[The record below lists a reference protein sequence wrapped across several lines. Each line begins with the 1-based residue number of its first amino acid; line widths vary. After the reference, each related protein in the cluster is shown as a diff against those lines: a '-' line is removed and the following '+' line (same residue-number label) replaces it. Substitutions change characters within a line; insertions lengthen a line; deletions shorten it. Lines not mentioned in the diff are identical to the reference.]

1 MSSPTATRDDAL
13 TVEKVRNMSLSECM
27 AESRQRYE
35 KAAEIE
41 ARHPNGVTPDAA
53 EDFAESKRLLG
64 EIDLIETRTQEL
76 EDAGNRRDRILK
88 NADRLRKPAQRHQ
101 QPEGDPDAGGG
112 TGQKNIITMFGR
124 QFIEDEGYKALLKTG
139 AIHNPA
145 VKQKFDVELK
155 GSLLAYLA
163 RKALVYS
170 ASGEGGNLIV
180 NDRLPGFIDI
190 LQRQLN
196 LLDLIPSGSTTSNL
210 IEYVKEKTFTN
221 NAATVAE
228 ATATTGTSGLKPES
242 VVRFELANSPV
253 QTIAHWIPVTN
264 AMLAD
269 APQIRGIIDNRL
281 LYGLNQELED
291 QILSGDG
298 NSPNLTGLL
307 AAGIQTLGL
316 AAGSTY
322 GGQATVVDAA
332 YAAMVQVQVTG
343 LAAPNGFVFN
353 PVDWAAVR
361 LSRENAATGT
371 LGGYQYGP
379 PAVAGPM
386 TLWGRPVVESIGMT
400 LNTLLTGDFQL
411 GCMLFD
417 REQAAIRVGT
427 IDDQFVRNM
436 QTILAE
442 LRAAFVVF
450 RPTAFARVTGV

>member
-1 MSSPTATRDDAL
+1 MTSPVADHAL
-13 TVEKVRNMSLSECM
+13 TIEKVRNMTLSECM

-35 KAAEIE
+35 KAASIE
-41 ARHPNGVTPDAA
+41 QKHPNGVTPDQA
-53 EDFAESKRLLG
+53 EDFAEVKRLLT
-64 EIDLIETRTQEL
+64 EIDLIETRTSEL
-76 EDAGNRRDRILK
+76 EDAGNRKDRILG
-88 NADRLRKPAQRHQ
+88 NAEKLRKPAQRHE
-101 QPEGDPDAGGG
+101 QPQGDDDEEGR
-112 TGQKNIITMFGR
+112 KNIITMFGK
-124 QFIEDEGYKALLKTG
+124 QFVNDPTYKSVVESGALYSAL
-139 AIHNPA
+139 
-145 VKQKFDVELK
+145 KQKFDVELK
-155 GSLLAYLA
+155 GSLLAFLA
-163 RKALVYS
+163 RKALIYS

-180 NDRLPGFIDI
+180 NDRLPGFVDI

-196 LLDLIPSGSTTSNL
+196 LLDLIPTGSTTSNL
-210 IEYVKEKTFTN
+210 IEFVKEKTFTN

-228 ATATTGTSGLKPES
+228 ASVTTGTTGRKAES
-242 VVRFELANSPV
+242 VLQFELANAPV

-298 NSPNLTGLL
+298 NSPNLLGIL
-307 AAGIQTLGL
+307 ASGIQTLGL
-316 AAGSTY
+316 SAGSTY
-322 GGQATVVDAA
+322 GGQANTADAA

-343 LAAPNGFVFN
+343 LAQPNAFVFN
-353 PVDWAAVR
+353 PIDWAAVR
-361 LSRENAATGT
+361 LSRESAVTGNVNP
-371 LGGYQYGP
+371 GGYLYGP

-400 LNTLLTGDFQL
+400 QNTMLTGDFQL

-427 IDDQFVRNM
+427 VDDQFVRNM

-442 LRAAFVVF
+442 LRASLAVF

>member
-1 MSSPTATRDDAL
+1 MTGTAVADATL

-35 KAAEIE
+35 KAAAIE
-41 ARHPNGVTPDAA
+41 QKHPNGVTADLV
-53 EDFAESKRLLG
+53 EDFAEVKRLLT

-76 EDAGNRRDRILK
+76 EDAGNRKSRIID
-88 NADRLRKPAQRHQ
+88 NAKRLSKPAGGGHQ
-101 QPEGDPDAGGG
+101 QPQGEQEDDDAP
-112 TGQKNIITMFGR
+112 KNIITMFGR
-124 QFIEDEGYKALLKTG
+124 QFIQDTGYKRLVESGALNS
-139 AIHNPA
+139 AM
-145 VKQKFDVELK
+145 KQKFDVELK

-170 ASGEGGNLIV
+170 ASGQGGNLIV

-228 ATATTGTSGLKPES
+228 ATATTGTTGLKPES
-242 VVRFELANSPV
+242 VLAFELANSPV

-298 NSPNLTGLL
+298 NSPNLTGIL
-307 AAGIQTLGL
+307 ASGLQTLGL
-316 AAGSTY
+316 AAGATY
-322 GGQATVVDAA
+322 GGAATVVDAA

-343 LAAPNGFVFN
+343 LASPNAFVFN

-436 QTILAE
+436 QTVLAE

-450 RPTAFARVTGV
+450 RATAFARVTGV